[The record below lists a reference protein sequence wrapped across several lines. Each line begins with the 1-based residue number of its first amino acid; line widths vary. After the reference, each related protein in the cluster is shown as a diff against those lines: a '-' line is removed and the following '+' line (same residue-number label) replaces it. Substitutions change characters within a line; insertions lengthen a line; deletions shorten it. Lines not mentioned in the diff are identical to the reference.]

1 MSQSEDSTQEQNG
14 GKRYIEIR
22 RGTVD
27 SLLVCE
33 ITDYEWDNLKKGKSE
48 SIFLNLSIALFSISC
63 SFLIALLTTTIET
76 HISTVFTVI
85 VAIGFIG
92 GIILMCLWWRDRQSI
107 NPLIKKIERRFE
119 IAANPIDQDKGTE

>member
-33 ITDYEWDNLKKGKSE
+33 ITEHEWDSLKRGTSE
-48 SIFLNLSIALFSISC
+48 SIFLNLGLVLFSIGC
-63 SFLIALLTTTIET
+63 SFFISLLTTTMSSRVFIT
-76 HISTVFTVI
+76 FTVI
-85 VAIGFIG
+85 VSTFAIGS
-92 GIILMCLWWRDRQSI
+92 IILMCLWWRERKST
-107 NPLIKKIERRFE
+107 NPLIKEIDRRFSRAGAQGKDAE
-119 IAANPIDQDKGTE
+119 

>member
-33 ITDYEWDNLKKGKSE
+33 ITEYEWDSLKRGRSE
-48 SIFLNLSIALFSISC
+48 SIFLNFGIALFSIGC
-63 SFLIALLTTTIET
+63 SFFISLLTTTMDSPVFIT
-76 HISTVFTVI
+76 FTVI
-85 VAIGFIG
+85 VSTFAIGS
-92 GIILMCLWWRDRQSI
+92 IILILLWWSKRRST
-107 NPLIKKIERRFE
+107 NPLIKEIDRRFSRADAQGKDAE
-119 IAANPIDQDKGTE
+119 

>member
-33 ITDYEWDNLKKGKSE
+33 ITEYEWDSLKRGRSE
-48 SIFLNLSIALFSISC
+48 SIFLNFGIALFSIGC
-63 SFLIALLTTTIET
+63 SFFISLLTTTMDSPVFIT
-76 HISTVFTVI
+76 FTVI
-85 VAIGFIG
+85 VSTFAIGS
-92 GIILMCLWWRDRQSI
+92 IILILLWWSKRRST
-107 NPLIKKIERRFE
+107 NPLIKEIDRRFSRAGARGKDAE
-119 IAANPIDQDKGTE
+119 